1 MAISNRN
8 LLRTGIAGAVVTA
21 ICCVTPV
28 LVIAFGILGVSAWL
42 GWIDWLLFPMLG
54 AFLLLTFYAWMMRSR
69 AAGAAD
75 ESTAD

>member
-1 MAISNRN
+1 MAISDRN
-8 LLRTGIAGAVVTA
+8 LLRTGIAGSVVTA

-54 AFLLLTFYAWMMRSR
+54 AFLLLTFYAWMARSR
-69 AAGAAD
+69 ATAAD
-75 ESTAD
+75 ESTTE